1 MFLHWW
7 RWDETYGVDVSKAF
21 QVLLIISD
29 SQLPNEGIAYEDEL
43 LVVLALETGFVR
55 KLMGEVKR
63 RSTHMGKQTLSAQQD
78 VYVALC

>member
-1 MFLHWW
+1 MK
-7 RWDETYGVDVSKAF
+7 WDETYGVDVSKAF

-55 KLMGEVKR
+55 KLMGEVNR
-63 RSTHMGKQTLSAQQD
+63 RSTHMGKQTLSAQQY

>member
-7 RWDETYGVDVSKAF
+7 RWDEIYGVDVSKAF

-43 LVVLALETGFVR
+43 LVGL
-55 KLMGEVKR
+55 
-63 RSTHMGKQTLSAQQD
+63 STRDRFCQKINGGS
-78 VYVALC
+78 